1 MVTFFTSL
9 NNGHGLSKQI
19 NIIVVILTPSRLVH
33 CLISPY
39 QCDRE
44 RESKRVSEIKDRE
57 REKERDRERN
67 RESERERERKKEGA
81 IKRE

>member
-1 MVTFFTSL
+1 MAMASR
-9 NNGHGLSKQI
+9 SKL
-19 NIIVVILTPSRLVH
+19 IVMILTPSRLVQ

-57 REKERDRERN
+57 KEKERDRERD
-67 RESERERERKKEGA
+67 RERKRKREKERERKREREKESE
-81 IKRE
+81 R